1 MTYVF
6 TVVAALICIGIW
18 ILGLACSNDIKRGDG
33 EREESVEGGREKI
46 LGLACSND
54 KHTHS
59 LY

>member
-1 MTYVF
+1 M
-6 TVVAALICIGIW
+6 
-18 ILGLACSNDIKRGDG
+18 GLACSNDINRRDG